1 MESVDAPIPKGI
13 CALAVMTKAP
23 RAGEVKTRLSPPL
36 TLKEAA
42 ELSSCFLRDTAAAIA
57 ATAVNNIARGVA
69 VYTPGN
75 ADAIYSEILP
85 PGFLLVQQ
93 RGEAFGERLV
103 LALED
108 IFRLGF
114 SSVCLID
121 SDSPT
126 LPQRAF
132 VEAATIL
139 AQPEDTVVL
148 GPSDDGGY
156 YLIGLKKVHRT
167 LFENIAW
174 STERVLQQTTERA
187 QDMSLKVHRLPT
199 WYDVDDRITLRRLC
213 EEFFGPNRGEPA
225 GYPAPATRG
234 YLDGLLRREGRD
246 RIWPDDT
253 KR

>member
-1 MESVDAPIPKGI
+1 MERVDAQIAKGI

-42 ELSSCFLRDTAAAIA
+42 ALSTCFLRDAAAAIA
-57 ATAVNNIARGVA
+57 AIAVNNIARGVA
-69 VYTPGN
+69 VYTPG
-75 ADAIYSEILP
+75 DAETIYSEILP
-85 PGFLLVQQ
+85 PGFLLVPQ
-93 RGEAFGERLV
+93 RGEALGERLIY
-103 LALED
+103 ALED

-126 LPQRAF
+126 LPQRTLS
-132 VEAATIL
+132 EAAAIL
-139 AQPEDTVVL
+139 EQPEDTVVL

-167 LFENIAW
+167 LFQDITW
-174 STERVLQQTTERA
+174 SSKRVLKQTVERA
-187 QDMSLKVHRLPT
+187 GQINLKPHFLPV
-199 WYDVDDRITLRRLC
+199 WYDVDDYTTLRRLC
-213 EEFFGPNRGEPA
+213 DEFFGSARSPA
-225 GYPAPATRG
+225 PGYPAPATRG
-234 YLDGLLRREGRD
+234 YLEGLLRREGRD
-246 RIWPDDT
+246 RIWPDEA